1 MTEKD
6 KVIINYDEKGKAI
19 SVIDN
24 RYYGTEITSIEE
36 LVNIINEQDQ
46 TIEMWC
52 KSSRKIIK
60 LLEENTKPTAY
71 DRGDVYLDIGDDKR
85 CKYEDTV
92 ICYKCGYFSSYF
104 LDCRL
109 MMEDNQYKKA
119 LYLGL
124 VKENDSDD

>member
-6 KVIINYDEKGKAI
+6 KVIINYDENRKPI
-19 SVIDN
+19 SVTDN
-24 RYYGTEITSIEE
+24 RYYSTEITSIEE

-46 TIEMWC
+46 TINMWC

-60 LLEENTKPTAY
+60 LLEENTKPTTY

-85 CKYEDTV
+85 CKYEGTV
-92 ICYKCGYFSSYF
+92 ICHKCGYFSTYF

-109 MMEDNQYKKA
+109 MMGDKQYKKA

-124 VKENDSDD
+124 VKENDSE